1 MIFYRLFLS
10 PALREKCPNTE
21 FFSVLY
27 FPIFSPYTG
36 KYGPE
41 KLRIRILFTQCRYY
55 HQKRWRIIIDILL
68 PIYYIQENFSKI
80 FSKAK
85 IYKL

>member
-41 KLRIRILFTQCRYY
+41 KTSYSDTFHAVPVLPPQTLEDYYRHIATYLLYTGKLF
-55 HQKRWRIIIDILL
+55 
-68 PIYYIQENFSKI
+68 
-80 FSKAK
+80 
-85 IYKL
+85 